1 MSKKLQNNQMAN
13 LIKGVINEQFLTFQ
27 CEPGVCQ
34 CGPAFV
40 PNPTIPTYANIADC
54 ENAVNC
60 CMRWDCYPDGAG
72 VCEPVNNTN
81 ATFATEAECLLVHPN
96 GCLPQ
101 PRDYD
106 CVLGTNGFTCVVT
119 PGGPFTGPTAQAD
132 CNTAVA
138 NNTSPCNEPDPDE
151 DYDCIPTELGGFTC
165 IVTPGGPFTGP
176 TAQADC
182 NTAVANNVSPCNI
195 RTPRAYECDIVDC
208 RCIQDPNGSFTGPTA
223 LQDCNA
229 ALQDPNHECCCV
241 DCDPPDPCEQLMQ
254 SPIYEECCAKCKN
267 GSIMSA
273 TDPCNQFCRCCK
285 EYDCLEKEP
294 GSGKVCVEIQGGPF
308 DTMADCQAAL
318 ADPKSKCNRTT
329 GDGGW
334 ECQDGSGCVY
344 TGNGPYPDQATCEA
358 NSDDHYNIG
367 GLCKCNCPG
376 QPEGCDST
384 PLISTVMIHNGEY
397 NGIHGQPFF
406 VGNYD
411 LDLNIAKDGNGPLL
425 TQAFRDRMAPCG
437 PSYRAPLGRVKHD
450 CAFWEFVS
458 TKKLPDKYSQVI
470 SPASQ
475 GGLASVGSESP
486 WQMAHSTAPASGG
499 TSLGGYPWHAW
510 DPGPDGIQGTADD
523 TPMIHAT
530 TGQPINPYQGQ
541 QSSTAHPRWQRRIEA
556 KIAYISCLRD
566 ACCGNTKWPG
576 AGMQFTPYM

>member
-1 MSKKLQNNQMAN
+1 MS
-13 LIKGVINEQFLTFQ
+13 V
-27 CEPGVCQ
+27 
-34 CGPAFV
+34 
-40 PNPTIPTYANIADC
+40 
-54 ENAVNC
+54 
-60 CMRWDCYPDGAG
+60 
-72 VCEPVNNTN
+72 
-81 ATFATEAECLLVHPN
+81 
-96 GCLPQ
+96 
-101 PRDYD
+101 
-106 CVLGTNGFTCVVT
+106 
-119 PGGPFTGPTAQAD
+119 
-132 CNTAVA
+132 
-138 NNTSPCNEPDPDE
+138 
-151 DYDCIPTELGGFTC
+151 
-165 IVTPGGPFTGP
+165 
-176 TAQADC
+176 
-182 NTAVANNVSPCNI
+182 
-195 RTPRAYECDIVDC
+195 
-208 RCIQDPNGSFTGPTA
+208 
-223 LQDCNA
+223 
-229 ALQDPNHECCCV
+229 
-241 DCDPPDPCEQLMQ
+241 
-254 SPIYEECCAKCKN
+254 
-267 GSIMSA
+267 
-273 TDPCNQFCRCCK
+273 TDPCHPFCKCCEQF
-285 EYDCLEKEP
+285 DCLEKEP
-294 GSGKVCVEIQGGPF
+294 GSGKSCVQVNGGPF
-308 DTMADCQAAL
+308 NTMADCQAAL
-318 ADPKSKCNRTT
+318 ADPDSKCNDSG

-397 NGIHGQPFF
+397 NGIHGQPFL

-411 LDLNIAKDGNGPLL
+411 LDLNVAKDGNGPLL

-475 GGLASVGSESP
+475 GGLASVGSESA
-486 WQMAHSTAPASGG
+486 WQMAHSTTPASGG
-499 TSLGGYPWHAW
+499 TALGGYPFHDWL
-510 DPGPDGIQGTADD
+510 PGPDGIQGTADD